1 MGLRWVGEILVGA
14 GWLALGYCF
23 GVHYPPAHIIFL
35 ARLAKQAALANDSNN
50 GKNKTKKNKQNKDKP
65 KDPLEI
71 ENLADILEDFK
82 MVSL

>member
-1 MGLRWVGEILVGA
+1 MGLGQVGAILVGA
-14 GWLALGYCF
+14 SWLALGYCF

-35 ARLAKQAALANDSNN
+35 ARFSKQAALANDSNN